1 MDPKIR
7 SVTREMSEDER
18 KSRKLEEIRHRLSL
32 ETDGAVPDHVRARLV
47 AEVRRRLEAGE
58 LDSDLARIET
68 ALALLDGDLSGQG

>member
-1 MDPKIR
+1 
-7 SVTREMSEDER
+7 MSGDDR
-18 KSRKLEEIRHRLSL
+18 TPTDSEEILHRLSL

-68 ALALLDGDLSGQG
+68 ALALLDGDLSD